1 MKIVVVVLLFCG
13 VSMGQLLNNDA
24 QGRQCVPGS
33 SFKDK
38 DGCNTCT
45 CATDGSRYACTKKF
59 CTTFQD
65 MQSDEPKRCV
75 PGSRFK
81 ADDGCNW
88 CTCSENGEKMCTLM
102 ACGDGQIFPLSMK
115 RDAKCAPGSP
125 GYIHDDGCNW
135 CRCSKNGELKG
146 CTLRACGNEK
156 IFPLRRKR
164 DDNCVPNSSFM
175 APDGCNTC
183 KCSENGKYAFCTR
196 MECPPTEK
204 ATPYRRRRDVGW

>member
-13 VSMGQLLNNDA
+13 VSMGQLLNNDG

-102 ACGDGQIFPLSMK
+102 ACGDGQIFPLS
-115 RDAKCAPGSP
+115 
-125 GYIHDDGCNW
+125 
-135 CRCSKNGELKG
+135 
-146 CTLRACGNEK
+146 
-156 IFPLRRKR
+156 RKR
-164 DDNCVPNSSFM
+164 DENCVPNSSFM

-204 ATPYRRRRDVGW
+204 ATPYRRRRDTGW